1 MKLEFGTGSRFGRL
15 NFVSAK
21 KIIDHALNL
30 GINRFDTGFTYGN
43 FKSQPL
49 LGKCLNGVMLN
60 SRESI
65 SLSTKGPAKSEDF
78 IEYCIKESIECL
90 DCKYI
95 DNFHLWGPSINNL
108 ENKSILKK
116 LKSLKQKGL
125 INKISVNTH
134 ELNII
139 KKISTGYFEEIDG
152 IMVDFN
158 LLQQDRKKYL
168 IKIKKNNLTVFAGT
182 VLCQGQLIES
192 IYKTYFRTF
201 SPFYLGRSLFK
212 KDNKRF
218 FYPAQ
223 RLRKHLKTNYKNLY
237 QKIPLSFV
245 CNQEFVDY
253 ISMGMLSF
261 TSLKKNTEIINNPI
275 DKKITN
281 KVSQWARK
289 NCQIKDSIS

>member
-65 SLSTKGPAKSEDF
+65 SLSTKGPAKSEDY
-78 IEYCIKESIECL
+78 IENCIKESIDTL
-90 DCKYI
+90 SCKYI
-95 DNFHLWGPSINNL
+95 DNFHLWGPSLNDL
-108 ENKSILKK
+108 ENKNVLKK

-125 INKISVNTH
+125 IKKISVNTH

-139 KKISTGYFEEIDG
+139 KKISSGYFEEIEG
-152 IMVDFN
+152 IMIDYN

-168 IKIKKNNLTVFAGT
+168 IKIKKNNLTIFAGT

-192 IYKTYFRTF
+192 ISRTYFRTF
-201 SPFYLGRSLFK
+201 SPFYLGRSLVK
-212 KDNKRF
+212 KHNKRF

-223 RLRKHLKTNYKNLY
+223 KLRKYIKANYKDSY

-245 CNQEFVDY
+245 YNEEFVDY
-253 ISMGMLSF
+253 IPIGMLSF
-261 TSLKKNTEIINNPI
+261 SSLDKNIEIINNPI

-281 KVSQWARK
+281 KIALWARK
-289 NCQIKDSIS
+289 NCQIKDLIS

>member
-1 MKLEFGTGSRFGRL
+1 MKLEFGTGSRFGQL
-15 NFVSAK
+15 NFANATE
-21 KIIDHALNL
+21 IIDYALKL
-30 GINRFDTGFTYGN
+30 GINRFDTGYTYGN

-49 LGKCLNGVMLN
+49 LGRCLKKLIIN

-65 SLSTKGPAKSEDF
+65 YLSTKGPAESEDY
-78 IEYCIKESIECL
+78 IEYCIKKSIETL

-95 DNFHLWGPSINNL
+95 DNFYLWGPSMNQL

-116 LKSLKQKGL
+116 LKSLKQIGL

-134 ELNII
+134 ELSII

-152 IMVDFN
+152 IMVDYN

-201 SPFYLGRSLFK
+201 SPFYLGRSLLRK
-212 KDNKRF
+212 NSRKY

-223 RLRKHLKTNYKNLY
+223 KLRKHIKTNYKNLY

-245 CNQEFVDY
+245 CNEEFVDY
-253 ISMGMLSF
+253 IPMGMLSF
-261 TSLKKNTEIINNPI
+261 SSLKKNTEIINNPI

-281 KVSQWARK
+281 KISQWAKK